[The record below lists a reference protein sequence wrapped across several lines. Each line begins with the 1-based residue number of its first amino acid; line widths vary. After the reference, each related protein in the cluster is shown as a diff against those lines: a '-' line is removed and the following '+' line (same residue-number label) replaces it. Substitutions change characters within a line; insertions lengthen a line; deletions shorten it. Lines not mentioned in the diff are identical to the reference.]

1 MIRFQRIFELATDPE
16 QRTFAQARELFRAA
30 FPSEASAIDR
40 IETMIR
46 ERATL
51 DFLPVMLVSED
62 AKRRVTGLTFTYYFP
77 EIRFGYLQY
86 IASDPQRPARGLG
99 GALYESLREL
109 LMRKDARGLLL
120 DVPPVEPEK
129 LKEPERA
136 AINRKRMRF
145 YERLGALPVDGTL
158 WDVEPNSRN
167 EGYLTTLLYDH
178 LGRHAPLK
186 RADARKA
193 VRRILVAQY
202 GFPGDD
208 PFVRR
213 IVESFRDD
221 PVHLRKPKKES
232 PPAETSP
239 KPGKWLR
246 PLKLV
251 VAEKHLIHH
260 LKEKGYVERP
270 VRVDAVLRGLE
281 GLPVERV
288 PLKHFGDQ
296 HVRAVHDPRLVSY
309 LAAVCKR
316 LGPKALVYPEVFP
329 IRRPE
334 RCPKELED
342 RAGYFCADTFTPL
355 TQNAYTAARAAVDC
369 ALTAAELLK
378 DGERFVYALCRPP
391 GHHAERRIFG
401 GFCYLN
407 NSAVAAN
414 ELSKD
419 GKVAL
424 LDIDYHH
431 GNGAQDIFY
440 NRSDVYT
447 VSIHGHPRSA
457 YPNFS
462 GYADELGE
470 GPGLHFNRNF
480 PLNQGQDERQYL
492 DVLDKA
498 LAVVRRFQP
507 LRLVLSLGFDIMK
520 GDPTGT
526 FKVSPAGM
534 GEIAR
539 RIGALG
545 YPTLIVQEGGYS
557 VQNLRTG
564 AKAFFNGLCGTWY

>member
-1 MIRFQRIFELATDPE
+1 MIRFQRIFELTTEPE
-16 QRTFAQARELFRAA
+16 RRIFDQVRELYCKA
-30 FPSEASAIDR
+30 FPSEQPAIDR
-40 IETMIR
+40 IERMIIN
-46 ERATL
+46 RARL
-51 DFLPVMLVSED
+51 DFLPVLLVSVD
-62 AKRRVTGLTFTYYFP
+62 DKRIVTGLTFTYYFP
-77 EIRFGYLQY
+77 DLQFGYLQY
-86 IASDPQRPARGLG
+86 IASDPQRPSRGLG

-109 LMRKDARGLLL
+109 LTLKGARGLLL
-120 DVPPVEPEK
+120 DVPPVESAK
-129 LKEPERA
+129 LKDPTRA
-136 AINRKRMRF
+136 AVNRKRMRF
-145 YERLGALPVDGTL
+145 YERLGAFPVDGTL
-158 WDVEPNSRN
+158 WDVEPNLRN
-167 EGYLTTLLYDH
+167 DGYLTTLLYDD
-178 LGRHAPLK
+178 LGRHTALK

-202 GFPGDD
+202 GYKPDD

-213 IVESFRDD
+213 IADSFRDD
-221 PVHLRKPKKES
+221 PVRLRKPKRES
-232 PPAETSP
+232 TSNDAAP
-239 KPGKWLR
+239 QGGKWLR

-251 VAEKHLIHH
+251 VSERHVIHH

-288 PLKHFGDQ
+288 APKRFGESYI
-296 HVRAVHDPRLVSY
+296 RAVHDPHLVSY

-329 IRRPE
+329 IRRPD
-334 RCPKELED
+334 RRPKELED
-342 RAGYFCADTFTPL
+342 CAGYFCADTFTPL
-355 TQNAYTAARAAVDC
+355 TQNAYAAARAAVDC
-369 ALTAAELLK
+369 ALTAAELVRQ
-378 DGERFVYALCRPP
+378 GERFAYALCRPP
-391 GHHAERRIFG
+391 GHHAERRVFG

-440 NRSDVYT
+440 KRSDVFT
-447 VSIHGHPRSA
+447 ISIHGHPRTA

-462 GYADELGE
+462 GYADEIGE
-470 GPGLHFNRNF
+470 DEGLKFNRNF
-480 PLNQGQDERQYL
+480 PLLQGRDEKQYL
-492 DVLDKA
+492 EVLDKA
-498 LAVVRRFQP
+498 LAIIRRFQP
-507 LRLVLSLGFDIMK
+507 SWLVVSLGLDIMK

-526 FKVSPAGM
+526 FKITPAGM

-539 RIGALG
+539 RIGQLG
-545 YPTLIVQEGGYS
+545 YPTLVVQEGGYS

-564 AKAFFNGLCGTWY
+564 SKAFFNALCGTWY